1 MTMHGCPEHAW
12 IHYHVSPYVAVTGH
26 GDILDVGCLLACR
39 SLPLIYDHFS
49 YRNVV
54 DPAIRLWISRMS
66 STPLQHVST
75 STCSHSC
82 TRNGSTTRALSA
94 LYTSSHACA
103 YIVLRRPVALAH
115 LYQHH

>member
-1 MTMHGCPEHAW
+1 MRTDVQHDHGCPEHAW

-54 DPAIRLWISRMS
+54 DPAIMSYLAAPVLNPSQRLNTEQRGD
-66 STPLQHVST
+66 STNEQATPRAHT
-75 STCSHSC
+75 S
-82 TRNGSTTRALSA
+82 ASA
-94 LYTSSHACA
+94 YAT
-103 YIVLRRPVALAH
+103 
-115 LYQHH
+115 